1 MAASLYRRHRPRTFA
16 DVVGQEHVVR
26 TLGNAIEQGRVHH
39 AYLFVGSRG
48 TGKTSM
54 AKILAASL
62 NCQGEAGG
70 GTGPGGPTVSPC
82 GACES
87 CRAIASATSLDV
99 VEMDAASNNSVDDIR
114 DLRERVAY
122 APVAGAYKVYILDEA
137 HMLTPAAW
145 NAFLK
150 TLEEPPP
157 HTLFVLATTEANKVL
172 PTVVDRCHR
181 FDFGRPSVGQIATV
195 LRRAA
200 DSESIEIGDE
210 AVALVARAATGS
222 FRDALGTLEQLV
234 AYSGTSIAIDDVL
247 AVLGAADADLLF
259 GTLDAVSAGDAR
271 SALLAAARL
280 ADSGRDL
287 GRFFGD
293 LEAHARGLL
302 VTQVLGEVP
311 PELSVTPEQDER
323 LAEQA
328 GRVSGA
334 ELVRLLELIAF
345 ALRAMKDGAD
355 PRTQLELALVKAA
368 KPDLEPS
375 VKALQERIA
384 RLEGR
389 GVAAGRDRRASR
401 RGRPRA
407 PRPPPAARR
416 PHRRRRAVER
426 RGRSRRG
433 RAGARRRL
441 RRRAGAPRRRLRRPR
456 PDRAGRRLAR
466 RAPARPLRLRRA
478 WPTPRLAGRRLR
490 RHAGRRAPASP
501 PSPHAP
507 DVVVSPAEGER
518 GRTAVAITAQ
528 VEGQPAVAA
537 ATTLPGAG
545 PVSAQAAQQVAD
557 DAAAAVAKEL
567 ATEADPA
574 PAVAAVAI
582 VDPDGPAPQPTVEA
596 GVEMNLDAFGSVWPA
611 VVDSLRQQTPMLAAL
626 LEDCA
631 PASLAGDGLTLAWP
645 ESSAFLKRKAEDPA
659 NRELIAKAIRSVT
672 GSSLRLAYELREESD
687 VLPAAT
693 AAAPQLSDED
703 LVQRFKDEFDA
714 EELPPEP
721 EEQT

>member
-1 MAASLYRRHRPRTFA
+1 
-16 DVVGQEHVVR
+16 
-26 TLGNAIEQGRVHH
+26 
-39 AYLFVGSRG
+39 
-48 TGKTSM
+48 M

-70 GTGPGGPTVSPC
+70 GTGPGGPTVAPC
-82 GACES
+82 GVCES
-87 CRAIASATSLDV
+87 CKSIATATSLDV

-114 DLRERVAY
+114 DLRERVGY
-122 APVAGAYKVYILDEA
+122 APVAGGYKVYILDEA

-157 HTLFVLATTEANKVL
+157 HTIFVLATTEANKVL

-181 FDFGRPSVGQIATV
+181 FDFGRPSVSQIANV

-200 DSESIEIGDE
+200 ESESITIPDE
-210 AVALVARAATGS
+210 AVALVARSATGS

-259 GTLDAVSAGDAR
+259 GTLDAISGGDAR
-271 SALLAAARL
+271 AALLAAARL
-280 ADSGRDL
+280 AESGRDL

-311 PELSVTPEQDER
+311 GELSVTPEQDER

-328 GRVSGA
+328 RRVGGA
-334 ELVRLLELIAF
+334 EIVRLLELIAF

-384 RLEGR
+384 RLESNR
-389 GVAAGRDRRASR
+389 PAPAPVPVKTPDRPETPAGRVSS
-401 RGRPRA
+401 PT
-407 PRPPPAARR
+407 PPEVPATSVLPAA
-416 PHRRRRAVER
+416 PT
-426 RGRSRRG
+426 
-433 RAGARRRL
+433 GA
-441 RRRAGAPRRRLRRPR
+441 
-456 PDRAGRRLAR
+456 
-466 RAPARPLRLRRA
+466 
-478 WPTPRLAGRRLR
+478 
-490 RHAGRRAPASP
+490 
-501 PSPHAP
+501 
-507 DVVVSPAEGER
+507 
-518 GRTAVAITAQ
+518 TAVAITAQ
-528 VEGQPAVAA
+528 VEGQPPVAA
-537 ATTLPGAG
+537 STTLPGAG
-545 PVSAQAAQQVAD
+545 DVSPQAAQEIAD
-557 DAAAAVAKEL
+557 DAAAAVAQEL
-567 ATEADPA
+567 ATEADPT

-582 VDPDGPAPQPTVEA
+582 VDPDAPTPEPTFSAAVELS
-596 GVEMNLDAFGSVWPA
+596 LDRFGEVWPA
-611 VVDSLRQQTPMLAAL
+611 VVESLRDEKPMLAAL

-631 PASLAGDGLTLAWP
+631 PASLTDDGLTLAWP

-659 NRELIAKAIRSVT
+659 NRDLIAKAIRSVT
-672 GSSLRLAYELREESD
+672 GSSLRLAYELRAEG
-687 VLPAAT
+687 VPLPT
-693 AAAPQLSDED
+693 AAASAVPKLSDED